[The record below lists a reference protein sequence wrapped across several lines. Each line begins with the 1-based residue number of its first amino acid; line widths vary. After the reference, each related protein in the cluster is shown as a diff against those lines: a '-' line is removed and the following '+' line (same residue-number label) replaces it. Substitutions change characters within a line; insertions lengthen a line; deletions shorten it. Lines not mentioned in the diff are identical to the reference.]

1 LSYRVISGLCLSFF
15 DLGSSGS
22 ALLVHTSTS
31 TRKPTMKL
39 KLALG
44 LLLCVAATV
53 AAQRPS
59 SSFDRGHSQ
68 QAWQN
73 SGFAALIA
81 KCKTPPKPFAI
92 GGGQA
97 TPANPA
103 PPPAPALPK
112 PDAIP
117 GVIAAGQSWKVVW
130 SWEGNNADGPISGD
144 NGTILFANND

>member
-1 LSYRVISGLCLSFF
+1 METRSRTAGFWGCT
-15 DLGSSGS
+15 S
-22 ALLVHTSTS
+22 AFRFRQFEAVRFRSPLRRLQ
-31 TRKPTMKL
+31 RKTTMKP
-39 KLALG
+39 KFALG

-97 TPANPA
+97 TP
-103 PPPAPALPK
+103 
-112 PDAIP
+112 
-117 GVIAAGQSWKVVW
+117 V
-130 SWEGNNADGPISGD
+130 
-144 NGTILFANND
+144 